1 MNMIITLTQIELIR
15 QNEEII
21 ILTYISCIITSEFNK
36 FECECYKHMLI
47 LFIQLV
53 LLNIITEVMIS

>member
-21 ILTYISCIITSEFNK
+21 ILAHISCIITSEFNK
-36 FECECYKHMLI
+36 FECEYYKHMLI
-47 LFIQLV
+47 LFIQLA

>member
-21 ILTYISCIITSEFNK
+21 ILAHILCIITSEFNK
-36 FECECYKHMLI
+36 FECEGYKHILI
-47 LFIQLV
+47 LFIQLA